1 MKITNNFN
9 LPPEVYNAVS
19 KIYPI
24 DPNRMSVTALI
35 DAPLIRQLKIKHWNE
50 LQEDASA
57 RLWALLGQGIHA
69 VLDRQETGA
78 ITEKKLE
85 VDIDGI
91 TVVGKTD
98 NYKDG
103 IITDWKVTSVW
114 HHIFSDNKSET
125 AQANCYAWLW
135 RKHNHPVKKLII
147 YRILRDWQQSKVG
160 NDYPPIPFVQLEVP
174 LWSFNEQEQY
184 IKERLEYHAM
194 SRFPECSPEDKWEKP
209 TTFRVEK
216 VGRKSA
222 LRVLDSRREAEE
234 WCAVNGYVLGE
245 YDANENSKTYGD
257 TIGCHL
263 DPKISIVERP
273 GECVRCLN
281 YCPVRSKCP
290 YAKT

>member
-1 MKITNNFN
+1 MKITNNFR

-19 KIYPI
+19 RVYPI

-35 DAPLIRQLKIKHWNE
+35 DAPLIRQLKIKHWDALE
-50 LQEDASA
+50 EDASG
-57 RLWALLGQGIHA
+57 RLWALLGKGVHA

-85 VDIDGI
+85 VKVGGI
-91 TVVGKTD
+91 TIVGKTD
-98 NYKDG
+98 NYKDE

-135 RKHNHPVKKLII
+135 RKHDHPVKKLII

-160 NDYPPIPFVQLEVP
+160 DDYPPIPFVQVEVP
-174 LWSFNEQEQY
+174 LWSFEEQEKYIQEQLQY
-184 IKERLEYHAM
+184 HQIADSE
-194 SRFPECSPEDKWEKP
+194 ECSPDEKWEKP
-209 TTFRVEK
+209 TTYAVMK
-216 VGRKSA
+216 KGRKSA
-222 LRVLDSRREAEE
+222 LRVLDDEGTAIQWCLDNELAYYNREPDES
-234 WCAVNGYVLGE
+234 NILDY
-245 YDANENSKTYGD
+245 KTG
-257 TIGCHL
+257 
-263 DPKISIVERP
+263 ISIVERK

-290 YAKT
+290 YAKENA